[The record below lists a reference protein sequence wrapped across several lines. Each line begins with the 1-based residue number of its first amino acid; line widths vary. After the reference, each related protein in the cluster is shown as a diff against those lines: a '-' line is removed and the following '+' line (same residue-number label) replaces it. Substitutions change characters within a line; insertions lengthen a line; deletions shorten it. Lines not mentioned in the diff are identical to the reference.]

1 MEDMMGGGGVTGDR
15 EPVGKGSEECVK
27 KMSDS

>member
-1 MEDMMGGGGVTGDR
+1 MEDMIGWGGVTGDR
-15 EPVGKGSEECVK
+15 EPVGKESEECVK